1 MMRALLA
8 SALLLAFASPGAGQE
23 TDRLQWKYQSVS
35 WYSRF
40 SLNAT
45 LGPVV
50 LGKTAIFGGVYT
62 YRNAKSSSLSAIDL
76 TTGRSRWRVTRKG
89 ALGPLAVGSGAIV
102 VAAGDDVLLLDP
114 ASGRQRWR
122 SPVRVQTVAIAG
134 DVALASAGDS
144 LVALDLTTGKE
155 RWRVKAGPEPVV
167 AGDTA
172 FIEDGERVRALDTS
186 SGKERWSLPLP
197 LGPSYVHSL
206 SGDRLYLLG
215 PSALGSINVK
225 NRAVEW
231 TVPLESTLAAPMTV
245 TDDTLYFTT
254 RDPSASYV
262 FRAFDPATQ
271 KDRWRY
277 TLESHAPM
285 APVVFGPLVGTAA
298 GAARES
304 FVALSRDTGSLA
316 WRASAGSVTVQPVLK
331 DDVLYVAGQGPHRLY
346 AFKADTG
353 AVLWTARLGSWPMG
367 MALTDDGTLLVSA
380 DNLALYAYRT
390 RPFSPALF
398 TGTSRAL
405 DRPLT
410 LPSPPPGARESI

>member
-1 MMRALLA
+1 MTRALLA
-8 SALLLAFASPGAGQE
+8 SVLLLIAVRPAEGQE
-23 TDRLQWKYQSVS
+23 IDRLQWRYQSVA

-62 YRNAKSSSLSAIDL
+62 YQNAKSSSLAAIDL
-76 TTGRSRWRVTRKG
+76 TTGRSRWRVVTRKG
-89 ALGPLAVGSGAIV
+89 ALGALAVGLGAIV

-114 ASGRQRWR
+114 ATGRQRWR
-122 SPVRVQTVAIAG
+122 SPVRAQALAIAG

-144 LVALDLTTGKE
+144 LVALDLATGKE

-172 FIEDGERVRALDTS
+172 FVEDGRRVRALDVS
-186 SGKERWSLPLP
+186 SGKERWSRPLP
-197 LGPSYVHSL
+197 PGLSYVHSL
-206 SGDRLYLLG
+206 RGDRLYLLG

-225 NRAVEW
+225 SRAVEW
-231 TVPLESTLAAPMTV
+231 TVPLESALAAPMTV

-262 FRAFDPATQ
+262 FRAFDPMTQ

-285 APVVFGPLVGTAA
+285 TPVVFGPLVGTAA

-304 FVALSRDTGSLA
+304 FVALSRDTGSPA
-316 WRASAGSVTVQPVLK
+316 WRASAGWVTVQPAFK
-331 DDVLYVAGQGPHRLY
+331 DDVLYVAGRGPHRLY

-353 AVLWTARLGSWPMG
+353 AVLWTAKLGSWPLG
-367 MALTDDGTLLVSA
+367 MALTEGGTLLVSA
-380 DNLALYAYRT
+380 DNLSLYAYRT
-390 RPFSPALF
+390 
-398 TGTSRAL
+398 
-405 DRPLT
+405 DQ
-410 LPSPPPGARESI
+410 